1 MHSVELMLMRGGEE
15 CQLIAREIPDAGYYS
30 WNVPP
35 RVGQS
40 NRYKEGVWLRGNIET
55 NSDFEKRMEMQ
66 VRSKL
71 LECCEHHWRLWRDQS
86 W

>member
-15 CQLIAREIPDAGYYS
+15 CQLIAQEIPDAGYYS

-35 RVGQS
+35 QVRQS
-40 NRYKEGVWLRGNIET
+40 NGYKEGAWLRGNIET

-66 VRSKL
+66 VRSEL
-71 LECCEHHWRLWRDQS
+71 LGVSRAPLPFVP
-86 W
+86 